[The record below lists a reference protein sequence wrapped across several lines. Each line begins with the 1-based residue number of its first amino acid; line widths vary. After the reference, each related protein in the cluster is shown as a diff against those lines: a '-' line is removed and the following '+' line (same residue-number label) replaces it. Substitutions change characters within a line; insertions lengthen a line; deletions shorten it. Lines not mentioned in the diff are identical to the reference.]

1 MKKALSIVFFFLALL
16 QTLSCGGKVTHWQ
29 FKYSVEEIES
39 VEIIEFDAEISG
51 RFTVLGEV
59 DRELFDD
66 ITADIEAIGFTT
78 YETELVPQ
86 TGKGIKVNFA
96 SGEYDIITAKEPK
109 HHEYYSYIPSE
120 NGMIVGTNSF
130 LQCKES
136 KLNALVEKYLSRI
149 NAE

>member
-1 MKKALSIVFFFLALL
+1 MKKALSIVFFFLVLL
-16 QTLSCGGKVTHWQ
+16 QTLSCSGKVTHWQ
-29 FKYSVEEIES
+29 FRYSVEEIES
-39 VEIIEFDAEISG
+39 IEIIEFDAEKNG

-59 DRELFDD
+59 EKELFGD
-66 ITADIEAIGFTT
+66 ITADIEAIEFTT

-86 TGKGIKVNFA
+86 TGKGIKINFA

-120 NGMIVGTNSF
+120 DGVIVGSNSF

-136 KLNALVEKYLSRI
+136 KLNALIERYLSK
-149 NAE
+149 

>member
-1 MKKALSIVFFFLALL
+1 MVMRRVLCCAVLFLALL
-16 QTLSCGGKVTHWQ
+16 QMLSCGGKVTHWQ

-39 VEIIEFDAEISG
+39 IEIIEFDAEKNG

-59 DRELFDD
+59 EKELFGD
-66 ITADIEAIGFTT
+66 ITADIEAIEFTT

-86 TGKGIKVNFA
+86 TGKGIKINFA

-120 NGMIVGTNSF
+120 DGVIVGSNSF

-136 KLNALVEKYLSRI
+136 KLNALIERYLSK
-149 NAE
+149 